1 MDYCVYAGKQAVGKV
16 QVLRQGLYYRIICRC
31 NITGSAVNRLWVS
44 CGGKQEN
51 LGVLVPVGDGFGLD
65 RKFPVK
71 RLGEGEMTFS
81 LGQKQEDRP
90 EGTFVPIY
98 PEEPFS
104 YIERLKD
111 AYLVKKNGQI
121 GVVLRD

>member
-1 MDYCVYAGKQAVGKV
+1 M
-16 QVLRQGLYYRIICRC
+16 
-31 NITGSAVNRLWVS
+31 NRLWVS

-121 GVVLRD
+121 GVLLRD